1 MVTGA
6 AIGISLR
13 EDVSGWYKT
22 LKKPRWNPPAWVFGP
37 VWTVLYSAMG
47 VAAWRVWKAGGGALP
62 LGLYAAQLAL
72 NFAW

>member
-47 VAAWRVWKAGGGALP
+47 VAAWRVWKAGGGPLP